1 MVYDQRWKTA
11 RRNSFYVLARCNIS
25 IWTKSLPPLTDCDSS
40 AAKIANWRHGG
51 SWVEPLPITE
61 KEWQVRHGDQPWYP
75 HVLWPLRWTIAH
87 STWMVP
93 LQFVIWYKPKT
104 GKYTAKRGFTSI
116 QVVHTHTLAQN
127 WHCEFCCGVHLTRKN
142 NPVTTPDRKGSL
154 KGPENQWEALIAIA
168 SVVAIANEAKKP
180 NLLRHADCEN
190 RTGKKVDIRLTSK
203 CLTCNWK
210 TARWFLG

>member
-104 GKYTAKRGFTSI
+104 GKYTAKRGFTSV
-116 QVVHTHTLAQN
+116 QMVHTHTHTLPQEGGKVRPRPWN
-127 WHCEFCCGVHLTRKN
+127 DNEEERKWKW
-142 NPVTTPDRKGSL
+142 DED
-154 KGPENQWEALIAIA
+154 ENEMKI
-168 SVVAIANEAKKP
+168 
-180 NLLRHADCEN
+180 
-190 RTGKKVDIRLTSK
+190 T
-203 CLTCNWK
+203 
-210 TARWFLG
+210 

>member
-11 RRNSFYVLARCNIS
+11 RRNSFNVLARCNIS
-25 IWTKSLPPLTDCDSS
+25 IWTKSLPPLTDCDNS

-104 GKYTAKRGFTSI
+104 RKYTAKRGFTSI
-116 QVVHTHTLAQN
+116 QVVPTHTHSELTLRILLWSASYVQKQSSYYA
-127 WHCEFCCGVHLTRKN
+127 WQEGVVERPRK
-142 NPVTTPDRKGSL
+142 PVRSSHPHS
-154 KGPENQWEALIAIA
+154 
-168 SVVAIANEAKKP
+168 
-180 NLLRHADCEN
+180 
-190 RTGKKVDIRLTSK
+190 
-203 CLTCNWK
+203 
-210 TARWFLG
+210 